1 MSGHA
6 GLLALLLPASYALTG
21 QIEAELAAEG
31 AALDAALAA
40 SLDPLKGLTPLAA
53 LEWLEDYERNYGLP
67 GDCRQP
73 TLLIQERL
81 ALLAIALA
89 ERAAINRDY
98 YVWLAAQLG
107 YSITIEEYGQFKAGF
122 AAAGDAL
129 TNFETLFTAGCRA
142 GQPLSQG
149 APWQYVWVVNVQ
161 GGEPTTLFRAG
172 VSGAGEP
179 LASWS
184 NQLLECAMRSAAPAH
199 TVVHFAYGG

>member
-31 AALDAALAA
+31 AALDTALAA

-73 TLLIQERL
+73 SLLIQERL

-107 YSITIEEYGQFKAGF
+107 YSITIEEFDQFRVGVSAV
-122 AAAGDAL
+122 GDPL
-129 TNFETLFTAGCRA
+129 VNFIDHFRVGTPVGM
-142 GQPLSQG
+142 PLSSG
-149 APWQYVWVVNVQ
+149 APWQYVWLVHAD
-161 GGEPTTLFRAG
+161 GGTVRYFSVG
-172 VSGAGEP
+172 VSAVGEP

-184 NQLLECAMRSAAPAH
+184 NELLECAIRAAAPAH
-199 TVVHFAYGG
+199 TLVHFVYGG

>member
-6 GLLALLLPASYALTG
+6 ELLALLLPASYALTG

-31 AALDAALAA
+31 AALDTALAA

-73 TLLIQERL
+73 DLLLQERL

-98 YVWLAAQLG
+98 YIWLAAQLG
-107 YSITIEEYGQFKAGF
+107 YAITIEECEEFKADVSC
-122 AAAGDAL
+122 AGDAVV
-129 TNFETLFTAGCRA
+129 TFESHFCAGSAA
-142 GQPLSQG
+142 GESLRVG
-149 APWQYVWVVNVQ
+149 APWQYVWFVHAS
-161 GGEPTTLFRAG
+161 GGVTRYFGAD
-172 VSGAGEP
+172 VSCAGEP
-179 LASWS
+179 LVSAS
-184 NQLLECAMRSAAPAH
+184 NQLLECAIRSAAPAH
-199 TVVHFAYGG
+199 TLVHFIYDGG